1 MGWSERCIPKSF
13 SAFDITEPVY
23 LLEIDL
29 KTLVPFTTVN
39 KIYQPVP
46 RFPSIVRDL
55 ALIVDADVTHQKII
69 KIIQSFPLVEQ
80 VEIFDV
86 YSGGQVPAGKK
97 SLAYRIS
104 YRSPN
109 IL

>member
-1 MGWSERCIPKSF
+1 M
-13 SAFDITEPVY
+13 
-23 LLEIDL
+23 
-29 KTLVPFTTVN
+29 
-39 KIYQPVP
+39 
-46 RFPSIVRDL
+46 
-55 ALIVDADVTHQKII
+55 IVDVSIAHQEVK

-86 YSGGQVPAGKK
+86 YSGEQVPAGKK

-109 IL
+109 HTLTDEEVNQVQEQILERLKC